1 MAENEQDKVA
11 YNKVEV
17 SKKVVVKEEGT
28 AERAKLQP
36 VAKAKKQKKG
46 LIERLVVGLID
57 AGDGQSVGQHL
68 TQDIILP
75 AVKNIIVDAITSGA
89 NMIFFGDQGG
99 ARKGVGSGGG
109 YNYGKSYKPKSQY
122 TRNREPERNQT
133 RKNGRL
139 LEFIFEDRTG
149 AMDTLRALNEHIDE
163 YDFVTVAD
171 YYDLIDEEPTY
182 ADNSYGWTDLSAA
195 GIYPT
200 RGGFYIKFP
209 QPYQI

>member
-1 MAENEQDKVA
+1 MAEKEQDKVA
-11 YNKVEV
+11 YNKIEV
-17 SKKVVVKEEGT
+17 SKKAVVEEGT
-28 AERAKLQP
+28 VERAKLKP

-75 AVKNIIVDAITSGA
+75 AVKNVIVDAITSGA

-109 YNYGKSYKPKSQY
+109 YNYTKNYKSKNNYS
-122 TRNREPERNQT
+122 RNREPERHQP

-149 AMDTLRALNEHIDE
+149 AIDTLRALNEHIDE

-182 ADNSYGWTDLSAA
+182 ADNNYGWTDLSAA
-195 GIYPT
+195 GVYPT